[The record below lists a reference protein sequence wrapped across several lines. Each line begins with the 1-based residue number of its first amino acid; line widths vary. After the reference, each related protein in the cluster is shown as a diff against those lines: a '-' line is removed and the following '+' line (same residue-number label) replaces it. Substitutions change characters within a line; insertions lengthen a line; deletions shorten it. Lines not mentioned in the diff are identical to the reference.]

1 MLCRDKE
8 YIEDD
13 CMEIDIVRDRIFEVE
28 LFDRRSGT
36 GMYAMRCDADN
47 ESLKLNV

>member
-13 CMEIDIVRDRIFEVE
+13 CMEIDIVRDRIFGVE